1 MTSIAPRN
9 PNRSPLSGPQKAAI
23 LVMALGADASAKI
36 LSRLAPDE
44 VEAITRIIARTPMAQ
59 PQTVDNVLDEF
70 RDAARTLSAMTP
82 GGEDYAR
89 EVLESAVG
97 VQRARGVMDRIR
109 ETPSAAPVSPLRQ
122 TAPDVLQT
130 ALRGEQPQTLALV
143 LAHLE
148 PRVAAQ
154 MIAGMDPELSA
165 DVLFRVATM
174 ERVAPEVLHMVETAI
189 LARSQASAPPEM
201 IETGGPAAVAK
212 MLNQMSGGAD
222 TTLLAAVGTRG
233 TEVADAIRNL
243 MFVFEDLLFLNDR
256 SMQRLLRDVDS
267 RELAIGLKACSE
279 ELKAH
284 VLKNMSERAGTALR
298 EELEMLG
305 SVKVKDVQAAHASII
320 VTVRSLQESDEI
332 TIERGGDED
341 VVG

>member
-1 MTSIAPRN
+1 MTAVAPRKAG
-9 PNRSPLSGPQKAAI
+9 SSALSGPQKAAV

-36 LSRLAPDE
+36 LARLAPDE
-44 VEAITRIIARTPMAQ
+44 VEAITRTIARTPMAQ
-59 PQTVDNVLDEF
+59 PDMVDAVLGEF

-89 EVLESAVG
+89 EVLESAMG

-109 ETPSAAPVSPLRQ
+109 EAPSATPASPLSKA
-122 TAPDVLQT
+122 APDVLQL

-148 PRVAAQ
+148 PKVAAQ
-154 MIAGMDPELSA
+154 MITGMDPELSA
-165 DVLFRVATM
+165 DVLYRVATM
-174 ERVAPEVLHMVETAI
+174 ERVAPEVLHMVEKAI
-189 LARSQASAPPEM
+189 LARSETSAPPEM
-201 IETGGPAAVAK
+201 IETGGPATVARL
-212 MLNQMSGGAD
+212 LNQLSGGAD
-222 TTLLAAVGTRG
+222 TSLLAAVGSRG

-243 MFVFEDLLFLNDR
+243 MFVFEDLLLLGDR

-267 RELAIGLKACSE
+267 RELAIGLKAASE

-284 VLKNMSERAGTALR
+284 VLKNMSERAGAALR

-305 SVKVKDVQAAHASII
+305 SVKVKDVQAAHTSII
-320 VTVRSLQESDEI
+320 ATVRALQDAEEI

-341 VVG
+341 VIG

>member
-1 MTSIAPRN
+1 MTAVVPRKLGGA
-9 PNRSPLSGPQKAAI
+9 PLSGPQKAAVLI
-23 LVMALGADASAKI
+23 MALGADASAKV
-36 LSRLAPDE
+36 LSRLAPEE
-44 VEAITRIIARTPMAQ
+44 VEAITRTIAKTAMAE
-59 PQTVDNVLDEF
+59 PNTVDAVLGEF

-89 EVLESAVG
+89 EVLESAMG
-97 VQRARGVMDRIR
+97 VQRARGVMERIR
-109 ETPSAAPVSPLRQ
+109 ETPSAVPVSPLRQ
-122 TAPDVLQT
+122 AAPDVLQT
-130 ALRGEQPQTLALV
+130 ALRGENPQTLALV

-165 DVLFRVATM
+165 DVLYRVATM
-174 ERVAPEVLHMVETAI
+174 EKVAPEVLHMVESAI
-189 LARSQASAPPEM
+189 LARSETTAPPEM
-201 IETGGPAAVAK
+201 VETGGPGAVAK
-212 MLNQMSGGAD
+212 MLNQMPNGAD
-222 TTLLAAVGTRG
+222 SALLAAVGSRG

-243 MFVFEDLLFLNDR
+243 MFVFEDLMLLNDR

-267 RELAIGLKACSE
+267 RELAIGLKAASE

-284 VLKNMSERAGTALR
+284 VLKNMSERAGAALR

-305 SVKVKDVQAAHASII
+305 AVKVKDVQAAHASII
-320 VTVRSLQESDEI
+320 ATVRALQESDEI

-341 VVG
+341 VIG